1 MYIAHLMDTLSCL
14 WEMRLLR
21 LWVVGFEWHHFLGG
35 TAFAL
40 LLLQGLVE
48 FELGGSCFQGCVVN
62 SIFFKTSGFLDE
74 FEVICPC
81 SESRSL
87 ANSSPFSCYLALG
100 FWVTPIW
107 VFPVAAGFSG
117 SLDWEACISFPLSF
131 STLTPLAPIKSSQVS
146 PQYLAPSDIWLL
158 KV

>member
-1 MYIAHLMDTLSCL
+1 
-14 WEMRLLR
+14 MRLLR

-87 ANSSPFSCYLALG
+87 ANSSPFSCYLALW
-100 FWVTPIW
+100 FWVTP
-107 VFPVAAGFSG
+107 S
-117 SLDWEACISFPLSF
+117 ESFPLLQGLVGIWIGRLAFHFHYLSALWHRSLQLEFSSF
-131 STLTPLAPIKSSQVS
+131 SAVS
-146 PQYLAPSDIWLL
+146 RTFWYLILEGLVSEGFCGL
-158 KV
+158 